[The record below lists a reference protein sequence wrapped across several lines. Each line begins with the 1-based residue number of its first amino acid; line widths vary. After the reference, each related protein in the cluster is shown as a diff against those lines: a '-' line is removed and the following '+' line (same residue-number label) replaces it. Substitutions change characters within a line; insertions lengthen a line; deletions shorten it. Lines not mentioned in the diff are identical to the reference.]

1 MAEPVRW
8 SANEPTLSEMLADPI
23 VQALMQA
30 DGVEASE
37 LEATLRSVASSRA
50 QPPPART
57 AR

>member
-8 SANEPTLSEMLADPI
+8 SGYEPTLSEMLADPI

-37 LEATLRSVASSRA
+37 LEATLRSAAASRA
-50 QPPPART
+50 PPKPART